1 MTTSATPTAA
11 TLEQY
16 TAHLAEPPPPP
27 PEEPWA
33 VQSLADGAAGISL
46 LHIETASRDGASWR
60 SAHRWIMSAASGPI
74 SAADQTGLFL
84 GAPAV
89 GFLLSAVP
97 PAYQHLYASARTTLH
112 QHITDL
118 ANRRV
123 DAALARIDRGDLP
136 TFAEY
141 DLFYGLT
148 GIGAYLLRIEPE
160 GRALER
166 ILQYLVALTRPLA
179 SYGRRLPGWWVRHD
193 PARGE
198 SPNFPDGH
206 GNFGAAHGI
215 TGPLLLLAQSLR
227 RGITVHGQR
236 DAIFTICAHLDAWC
250 QYGDSGPWWPEHI
263 SRRDLNHGRPHHD
276 APTRPS
282 WCYGTTGIARA
293 GQLAGIALGSPTL
306 QQFYEDALYRS
317 LSDPAQLALVTDSGL
332 CHGWAGVY
340 QTAHRAAADALD
352 LRLHSLPERLGDAL
366 SASASDQS
374 GSLSAPGLING
385 AAGTA
390 LALTAFA
397 SQQAPI
403 TGWDACLLID

>member
-1 MTTSATPTAA
+1 MTTLAATAA
-11 TLEQY
+11 AILEQY

-46 LHIETASRDGASWR
+46 LHIETASRYGGSWR

-97 PAYQHLYASARTTLH
+97 PAYQHLYASARTILH

-118 ANRRV
+118 ADRRV

-136 TFAEY
+136 AFSEY
-141 DLFYGLT
+141 DIFYGLT
-148 GIGAYLLRIEPE
+148 GIGAYLLRTEPE
-160 GRALER
+160 GPALAR

-179 SYGRRLPGWWVRHD
+179 PTAGRGLPGWWVRHD

-198 SPNFPDGH
+198 SPHFPGGH

-215 TGPLLLLAQSLR
+215 TGPLLLLAQALR
-227 RGITVHGQR
+227 RGITVQGHQ
-236 DAIFTICAHLDAWC
+236 DAMFTICAHLDTWC
-250 QYGDSGPWWPEHI
+250 QHGDSGPWWPEHT
-263 SRRDLNHGRPHHD
+263 SRRDLDRRRPHQD
-276 APTRPS
+276 APARPS

-293 GQLAGIALGSPTL
+293 GQLAGLALRSPTL
-306 QQFYEDALYRS
+306 QKFYEDALYRA
-317 LSDPAQLALVTDSGL
+317 LTDPAQLALVTDSGL

-352 LRLHSLPERLGDAL
+352 PRLRTLPERLGDAL
-366 SASASDQS
+366 TASVQP
-374 GSLSAPGLING
+374 GSPSAPGLING
-385 AAGTA
+385 TAGTA
-390 LALTAFA
+390 LAFTTFA
-397 SQQAPI
+397 SQQAPSS
-403 TGWDACLLID
+403 GWDACLLIS